1 MPRYYEFQEDR
12 PRRPRRG
19 RREEVV
25 EEVEYYEEEEDYGPR
40 EVIVH
45 HVGSHPAPY
54 GIDPRTG
61 LPFSEKQRIIAFL
74 LQFFL
79 GFLGMGRFYLGHTGL
94 GLLML
99 FTFGGFGLWAF
110 VDSIIILTGDVRDA
124 HDLPLR

>member
-45 HVGSHPAPY
+45 HAGSHPAPY

-79 GFLGMGRFYLGHTGL
+79 GVFGMGRFYLGHTGL

-99 FTFGGFGLWAF
+99 FTFGGVGLWAF
-110 VDSIIILTGDVRDA
+110 VDSIIILTGDVRDSN
-124 HDLPLR
+124 DLPLR